1 MSHAIRYGKADV
13 AFYRTY
19 AHPLTGLTSVPESAF
34 TGRDNRL
41 FAASVDV
48 EVFGDN
54 FLPAYT
60 AGDNRMVVATDSM
73 KNFVFAKALE
83 YAGATLEGFLRFLG
97 ERFLE
102 TYSQMEWLRLTAHEL
117 PFEAARVPTDVGVGS
132 FGASTLLFAQ
142 QRDDRAM
149 ASLEVVRA
157 DGGVLPRALRC
168 GREGLRLIK
177 LSGSSFAQFVRDEFT
192 TLPEVVDR
200 PLFIY
205 LDVFWTYVD
214 PAAALADGPT
224 GYVAP
229 EQVRDVVATVFHQFV
244 SMSIQHLVHE
254 MGQRLL
260 LRFPSLASVSFEAQ
274 NRLWDTMLVDESDP
288 ARKVYGDP
296 RPPYGSIGL
305 TLTRLT
311 GC

>member
-1 MSHAIRYGKADV
+1 MSYAISYGKADV

-19 AHPLTGLTSVPESAF
+19 AHPLTGLTSIPESAF

-54 FLPAYT
+54 FLPSYT
-60 AGDNRMVVATDSM
+60 EGDNRLVVATDSM

-83 YAGATLEGFLRFLG
+83 YSGATLEGFLRFLG
-97 ERFLE
+97 ERFLDA
-102 TYSQMEWLRLTAHEL
+102 YSQMEWLRLTAREL
-117 PFEAARVPTDVGVGS
+117 TFEAARVPADGGGS
-132 FGASTLLFAQ
+132 ATSEVLFAQ
-142 QRDDRAM
+142 MRDDHAM
-149 ASLEVVRA
+149 ASLELVRA
-157 DGGVLPRALRC
+157 EGGVRPRALRS

-177 LSGSSFAQFVRDEFT
+177 LTGSGFAQFVRDEFT
-192 TLPEVVDR
+192 TLAEVVDR

-205 LDVFWTYVD
+205 LDVFWTYAD
-214 PAAALADGPT
+214 PAAAAADPPI

-229 EQVRDVVATVFHQFV
+229 EQVRDVVAAVFHQFV

-260 LRFPSLASVSFEAQ
+260 LRFPTLASVTFEAQ
-274 NRLWDTMLVDESDP
+274 NRLWDTMLLDDSDP
-288 ARKVYGDP
+288 ACRVYGDP

-305 TLTRLT
+305 TLSR
-311 GC
+311 